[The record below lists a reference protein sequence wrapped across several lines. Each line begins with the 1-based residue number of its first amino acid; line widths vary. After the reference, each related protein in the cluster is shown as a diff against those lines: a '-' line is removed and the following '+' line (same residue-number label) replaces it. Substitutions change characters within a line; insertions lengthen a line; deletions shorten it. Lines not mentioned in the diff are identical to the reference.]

1 MSKRR
6 EIVAGVG
13 VVAVAAGVAWWWS
26 AKRTSQPRVS
36 VAAQESAHDHDHDHA
51 EAAKPAA
58 IGDRPAAVTL
68 LAPAAPDAAA
78 ERAEFNRLK
87 ADGARQALAGIALNR
102 DFPFWTR
109 PINDSNRW
117 KAPTPFHQ
125 VTEDPRRPG
134 RALELWPEKQVF
146 KSGEAIVVHARVLEA
161 GVPIAIPQIEGV
173 TESPPRLGRPEIAID
188 LRDDGGVGDAIAGDL
203 VYSATVPLDRLS
215 AREQT
220 GAWGY
225 RVRAHFGGDPLE
237 TTNQFVVWPGGAEL
251 AGKYRDNIDDGS
263 LVIHCAVRANEA
275 TEIQV
280 RGELHGPGGE
290 DIAFAWANAAIPEG
304 TTEVEL
310 RFWGKAI
317 HDRGVDGPYELRNVV
332 LGYPQ
337 QRLIG
342 PEAVARAHVTARYSA
357 SQFRSDGFNADDPM
371 FASQIADY
379 EEQLTKAEHGELEP
393 GPMPGTP

>member
-1 MSKRR
+1 MVKRR
-6 EIVAGVG
+6 DIVAGVG
-13 VVAVAAGVAWWWS
+13 VVAIAAGVAWWWS
-26 AKRTSQPRVS
+26 SAKRTSQPQTPSSTREHS
-36 VAAQESAHDHDHDHA
+36 NEHDHEHA
-51 EAAKPAA
+51 SAMPAA
-58 IGDRPAAVTL
+58 IGERPTAITL
-68 LAPAAPDAAA
+68 AAPATPDEPA

-87 ADGARQALAGIALNR
+87 AEGARQALAGIALNR

-117 KAPTPFHQ
+117 KPPQPHHQ
-125 VTEDPRRPG
+125 MMEDPRRPG

-146 KSGEAIVVHARVLEA
+146 KSGEAIVVHARVLEG
-161 GVPIAIPQIEGV
+161 GVALAIPQLEGF
-173 TESPPRLGRPEIAID
+173 TESPPRLGRPTIALE
-188 LRDDGGVGDAIAGDL
+188 LRDDGGIGDAIAGDL

-251 AGKYRDNIDDGS
+251 AGTYRDVIDEGS

-290 DIAFAWANAAIPEG
+290 DIAFAWVNATIPEG
-304 TTEVEL
+304 TTEIAL

-317 HDRGVDGPYELRNVV
+317 HDRGIDGPYELRNVV

-337 QRLIG
+337 HRLIG

-357 SQFRSDGFNADDPM
+357 SQFRSDGYNAGDPM
-371 FASQIADY
+371 FAAQVAEY
-379 EEQLTKAEHGELEP
+379 EEQLAKAEHGDLEP
-393 GPMPGTP
+393 GPAPEMP